1 MGETADAPRAL
12 SIVFSELDPFD
23 VSLRGTLGRVNAA
36 RRDAGLKPINMNGLL
51 KKLLYDW
58 LVQYQLTGSMDQPP
72 IWMQAGA
79 ISQPAQPSDDGVAIN
94 FSSGLAQ
101 QFASLVDLDF
111 E

>member
-1 MGETADAPRAL
+1 MGEITDAPRAL

-36 RRDAGLKPINMNGLL
+36 RREAGVKPINMNGLL

-72 IWMQAGA
+72 IWMQGA
-79 ISQPAQPSDDGVAIN
+79 VNVAPPRPTEEITAVDHLAMAFMDTDYDD
-94 FSSGLAQ
+94 
-101 QFASLVDLDF
+101 D
-111 E
+111 

>member
-1 MGETADAPRAL
+1 MGEVTEAPRAL

-23 VSLRGTLGRVNAA
+23 ISLRGTLGRVNAA

-72 IWMQAGA
+72 IWMQAGTMP
-79 ISQPAQPSDDGVAIN
+79 QRAQPEVIN
-94 FSSGLAQ
+94 TPIDLNDPQVQS
-101 QFASLVDLDF
+101 FAAALDF
-111 E
+111 D